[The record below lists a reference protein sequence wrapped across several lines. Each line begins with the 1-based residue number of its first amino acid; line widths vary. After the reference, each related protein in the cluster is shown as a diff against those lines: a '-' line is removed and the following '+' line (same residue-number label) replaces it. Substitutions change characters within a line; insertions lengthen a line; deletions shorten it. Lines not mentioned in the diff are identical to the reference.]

1 MKPHVYPVF
10 ASPVTVFIVE
20 DDYSDLVKLKKL
32 SYTSS
37 KEIGAEK
44 SHTTSDKYVLNS
56 LPEIKNIFSNYFS
69 NFKNTILGLQTTDFI
84 MTTSWGT
91 KTDKNGFCQFHNH
104 KNSVYSAVFYYDE
117 INSGNLEFLSP
128 ILNLES
134 VQLNESSSDNFLF
147 SKSFYVEPQKGLLV
161 FFPSYLMHRIT
172 KNNSKN
178 SRYSLAMNFFP
189 TGEIGSGD
197 SSIKLNWS

>member
-1 MKPHVYPVF
+1 
-10 ASPVTVFIVE
+10 
-20 DDYSDLVKLKKL
+20 
-32 SYTSS
+32 
-37 KEIGAEK
+37 
-44 SHTTSDKYVLNS
+44 
-56 LPEIKNIFSNYFS
+56 
-69 NFKNTILGLQTTDFI
+69 

-147 SKSFYVEPQKGLLV
+147 QNLLCRTTK
-161 FFPSYLMHRIT
+161 RIV
-172 KNNSKN
+172 
-178 SRYSLAMNFFP
+178 SLL
-189 TGEIGSGD
+189 S
-197 SSIKLNWS
+197 